1 MGFYMSYLCNR
12 RFLWDVLCRSPMLPS
27 LRLALAKP
35 SPHTHT
41 KELPSTQYII
51 TIASRDKCP
60 F

>member
-1 MGFYMSYLCNR
+1 MSYLCNR